1 MAVET
6 MNNLVVPIYA
16 RAAMDREETGV
27 SDLSVAASKIKN
39 NIVQA
44 LPLDPVGGIP
54 LEYVPNYRDWNA
66 ALNQV
71 GADVFW
77 KEWAEM
83 NELRRKLWKPL
94 SQLWQ
99 LKNFDGM
106 VEIMNNPPTN
116 EALEDWPDD
125 WDGKRPAESEL
136 PDEPEEGQE
145 GEE

>member
-1 MAVET
+1 MAET

-39 NIVQA
+39 NIVQG

-54 LEYVPNYRDWNA
+54 IKYVPNYQQWNQ

-83 NELRRKLWKPL
+83 NDMRRKLWKPL
-94 SQLWQ
+94 SQLWS
-99 LKNFDGM
+99 LKRYDDM
-106 VEIMNNPPTN
+106 VYIMDNPPSDA
-116 EALEDWPDD
+116 ALKDWPD
-125 WDGKRPAESEL
+125 AL
-136 PDEPEEGQE
+136 PDNWKDL
-145 GEE
+145 